1 MPPDHVSQQAR
12 GSHFCGFVCLLVQTV
27 CPRARARITERQ
39 RDCRYTNVD
48 TARIA
53 AISCSHSPFT
63 SPVAHARLM
72 DLLDD
77 VGQTLTHFVHC
88 GDLLEA
94 AAASVHAGEHDHTLA
109 DEFEHASNFLRSI
122 REALPKG
129 CRLIWMNG
137 NHDDNIFKRD
147 PRRIPKALRDMI
159 EIGRDSRWPEFS
171 KWAQYPYAKNQ
182 RGQVQIAGG
191 LLSWLR
197 CRADFRRTGSPSVQ
211 QLHWRSFSSP
221 LRAWSHPPT
230 RSTNPMPA
238 NPQSTSAIL
247 VCERGYSRSAHA
259 GMGQPYGYLCLGCC
273 VLIAE
278 TKTDRPNRL
287 CAKNWNAELIR
298 LQEI

>member
-1 MPPDHVSQQAR
+1 MALY
-12 GSHFCGFVCLLVQTV
+12 CGFVRFRVRTV
-27 CPRARARITERQ
+27 CPRARARITEREQ
-39 RDCRYTNVD
+39 HCRYTNVD

-72 DLLDD
+72 ELLDE
-77 VGQTLTHFVHC
+77 VGPTLTHFVHC

-122 REALPKG
+122 REALPES

-182 RGQVQIAGG
+182 RGQVQIGQVVFFHGFDAGQTSDE
-191 LLSWLR
+191 LEALQ
-197 CRADFRRTGSPSVQ
+197 FNNITGG
-211 QLHWRSFSSP
+211 H
-221 LRAWSHPPT
+221 SHRLFVRGHTHRPIPPT
-230 RSTNPMPA
+230 QCYRTRKVPLPYWYA
-238 NPQSTSAIL
+238 NVGTLGPLTPEWASRLDTSAWGAA
-247 VCERGYSRSAHA
+247 C
-259 GMGQPYGYLCLGCC
+259 
-273 VLIAE
+273 LIAE

-287 CAKNWNAELIR
+287 CSKNWEAELVR
-298 LQEI
+298 FQEI